1 MYVET
6 ATGRVSWNPPMAAP
20 VRPAAGARMTHP
32 NAQARMSMPAAPSA
46 PGAPNAQMRT
56 GTVGGAVRPPN
67 PRLTRAPSMG
77 GIGRAARGSMAANA
91 PPMPRPPPQRAVSG
105 GAPQMRSASGP
116 PMRPIGG
123 PAARPPPGAASG
135 TVTGPPAGSVGAAR
149 PPPPSRSTGAA
160 AAAAPPGAAV
170 PRADAPPLTHRASAS
185 ALARPPPAA
194 PSPSGAGT
202 PPASSP
208 PATSPRTRPS
218 ASSAA
223 ARRRAYASA
232 HAFANSVSYPS
243 SQPAPGADDGSD
255 VFTPA
260 MLGHSPMRSVSG
272 QLQSSA
278 PTPHGAGAARV
289 MSTGAPGATPGAP
302 VPTVPTVPA
311 PGAAPGAA
319 APGAPSADGVTA
331 QMQAMNVN
339 GARTATGRQVN
350 QLLNAVLGQQPFNMD
365 DVSMPPPPIQLPPGT
380 ALSANSGNAEASWQ
394 RSTLNAVPT
403 TSSMLSKSKL
413 PLAVVLSPMRSV
425 RERDG
430 DAPVPVVG
438 DSVIARC
445 RRCRTYINPFVTFVE
460 GGHRWRCCMCN
471 ITNEVPQLFDWD
483 AETNQPADR
492 WKRAELTSP
501 VVEFVAPREYM
512 VRPPQPPV
520 YVFLLDVSHAA
531 VQAGVVATAASTIL
545 GALDRIPNKDNRTRV
560 AVIGFDAQLHF
571 FRIAP
576 GETEASLLV
585 VSDLDDV
592 FLPQPNDLLVNL
604 SEAREGLVSLL
615 SNLGAMYEHATSPGS
630 ALGAALQAAF
640 KLISVHGGKIE
651 VLTAS
656 LPSLGPGALKRR
668 EDPKLYG
675 GPRESSMLTPGSPFY
690 KTFPIDCSR
699 HQVSVDM
706 WVFGAAYNDLATLS
720 CLPRYTGGQTFY
732 YPKFDARVPQDA
744 ERFATE
750 LGNVLASPVSF
761 EAVLRMRATR
771 GIRPTSF
778 YGNFFVRSSDLLALP
793 SVAPDQSYV
802 IECEIEETLNQPIV
816 VFQSVVLHSTSD
828 GERRI
833 RVITLAL
840 PTTTSLSEV
849 YASAD
854 PVAITAVLA
863 AKAVEKSLHAR
874 LDDARGYL
882 RTRLAEMLYNYRA
895 TMTNA
900 RGSSG
905 AQPLS
910 IAANLVS
917 LPLLVLGLL
926 RCPGLR
932 ISTQLSPDQRAY
944 SHTLLSTLPMQ
955 RLVPY
960 LVPNFYALHSMPST
974 AGLVDPATQL
984 VMLPPRMNLSSERLE
999 RHGLY
1004 LIDNGL
1010 DLILWLGRAAV
1021 PNLTMDVFG
1030 APDYA
1035 SLRSGKLALPVL
1047 DNPMSRRVHAILHYL
1062 GGSRRGAYAPTL
1074 YLVKEDGE
1082 ASLRLYALSQL
1093 IEDRF
1098 EQTSGYIQFLSQI
1111 RDKVNGH

>member
-1 MYVET
+1 
-6 ATGRVSWNPPMAAP
+6 MAAP
-20 VRPAAGARMTHP
+20 VRPAPGARMSHP
-32 NAQARMSMPAAPSA
+32 NAQARMSMPVAPSA
-46 PGAPNAQMRT
+46 PGAPSAHMRT
-56 GTVGGAVRPPN
+56 GTVAGGVRPPN
-67 PRLTRAPSMG
+67 PRLARVPSMG
-77 GIGRAARGSMAANA
+77 GFGHAARGSMAANA
-91 PPMPRPPPQRAVSG
+91 PPMPRPPQQRAVSG
-105 GAPQMRSASGP
+105 GAVPMRSTSGP
-116 PMRPIGG
+116 PVRPIGA
-123 PAARPPPGAASG
+123 PAARPPTGAASG
-135 TVTGPPAGSVGAAR
+135 AVNGPPAGGVGARA
-149 PPPPSRSTGAA
+149 PPPAPSTGAA
-160 AAAAPPGAAV
+160 AV
-170 PRADAPPLTHRASAS
+170 PRSDAPPLTHRASAS
-185 ALARPPPAA
+185 ALGRPPPAA
-194 PSPSGAGT
+194 APT
-202 PPASSP
+202 PPSAGVPPAASASP
-208 PATSPRTRPS
+208 PVTSPRTRPT

-243 SQPAPGADDGSD
+243 SQPAPGAEDGSD

-272 QLQSSA
+272 QLQSTA

-289 MSTGAPGATPGAP
+289 MSTGAPGATAPGAA
-302 VPTVPTVPA
+302 VPTVPA
-311 PGAAPGAA
+311 PGAVAPAAPA
-319 APGAPSADGVTA
+319 APGTAPSTDNVTA

-339 GARTATGRQVN
+339 GTRTATGRQVN
-350 QLLNAVLGQQPFNMD
+350 QLLNTVLGQHPFNMD
-365 DVSMPPPPIQLPPGT
+365 DLSMSPPPIQLPPGT
-380 ALSANSGNAEASWQ
+380 ALSADASNAEASWQ

-545 GALDRIPNKDNRTRV
+545 GALDRIPNKDARTRV

-604 SEAREGLVSLL
+604 SEARDGLVSLL
-615 SNLGAMYEHATSPGS
+615 SNLGTMYEHATSPGS

-668 EDPKLYG
+668 DDPKLYG

-690 KTFPIDCSR
+690 KTFPIECSR

-706 WVFGAAYNDLATLS
+706 WLFGAAYNDVATLS

-744 ERFATE
+744 ERFSTE

-761 EAVLRMRATR
+761 EAVLRLRATR

-874 LDDARGYL
+874 IDDARGFL
-882 RTRLAEMLYNYRA
+882 RTRLAEILYNYRA

-900 RGSSG
+900 RGASG

-926 RCPGLR
+926 RTPGLR

-1035 SLRSGKLALPVL
+1035 SLRSGKLTLPVL
-1047 DNPMSRRVHAILHYL
+1047 DNPMSKRVHGILHYL
-1062 GGSRRGAYAPTL
+1062 GGSRRGVFAPTL

-1093 IEDRF
+1093 VEDRF
-1098 EQTSGYIQFLSQI
+1098 EQTSGYIQFLGQI
-1111 RDKVNGH
+1111 RDMVNGH

>member
-1 MYVET
+1 M
-6 ATGRVSWNPPMAAP
+6 S
-20 VRPAAGARMTHP
+20 HP
-32 NAQARMSMPAAPSA
+32 NAQARMSMPAATGA
-46 PGAPNAQMRT
+46 PGAPSTHMRT
-56 GTVGGAVRPPN
+56 GTVAGGVRPPN
-67 PRLTRAPSMG
+67 PRLPRVPSMG
-77 GIGRAARGSMAANA
+77 GFGHAPRGSMTANA
-91 PPMPRPPPQRAVSG
+91 PPMPRPPPQRTVSG
-105 GAPQMRSASGP
+105 GAVPMRKTSGP
-116 PMRPIGG
+116 PVRPIGA
-123 PAARPPPGAASG
+123 PTARPPTGAASG
-135 TVTGPPAGSVGAAR
+135 PMNGPPAGGARAAA
-149 PPPPSRSTGAA
+149 PPPAPSTGAA
-160 AAAAPPGAAV
+160 SAA
-170 PRADAPPLTHRASAS
+170 RSDAPPLSHRASAS
-185 ALARPPPAA
+185 ALGRPPAA
-194 PSPSGAGT
+194 AAPTPTSAGA
-202 PPASSP
+202 PPAASP
-208 PATSPRTRPS
+208 PATSPRTRPT

-232 HAFANSVSYPS
+232 HAFANSLSYPS
-243 SQPAPGADDGSD
+243 SQPTPGAEDGSD

-260 MLGHSPMRSVSG
+260 MLGHSPTRSVSG
-272 QLQSSA
+272 QLQSTS

-289 MSTGAPGATPGAP
+289 MSTGAPGAAAPGAA
-302 VPTVPTVPA
+302 VPTVPA
-311 PGAAPGAA
+311 PGAAAPA
-319 APGAPSADGVTA
+319 APAAPSTETVTA

-350 QLLNAVLGQQPFNMD
+350 QLLNTVLGQHPLNMD
-365 DVSMPPPPIQLPPGT
+365 ELSMQPPPIQLPPGT
-380 ALSANSGNAEASWQ
+380 ALSADTNNAEASWQ

-545 GALDRIPNKDNRTRV
+545 GALDRIPNKDARTRV

-604 SEAREGLVSLL
+604 SEAREGLVTLL
-615 SNLGAMYEHATSPGS
+615 SNLGAMYQHATSPGS

-668 EDPKLYG
+668 DDPKLYG
-675 GPRESSMLTPGSPFY
+675 SPRESSMLTPGSPFY
-690 KTFPIDCSR
+690 KTFPIECSR

-706 WVFGAAYNDLATLS
+706 WLFGAAYNDVATLS

-761 EAVLRMRATR
+761 EAVLRLRATR

-863 AKAVEKSLHAR
+863 AKAVEKSLYSR
-874 LDDARGYL
+874 IDDARGFL
-882 RTRLAEMLYNYRA
+882 RTRLAEILYNYRA

-900 RGSSG
+900 RGTSG

-926 RCPGLR
+926 RTPGLR

-960 LVPNFYALHSMPST
+960 LVPSFYALHSMPST

-984 VMLPPRMNLSSERLE
+984 VMLPPRMNLSSERFE

-1035 SLRSGKLALPVL
+1035 SLRSGKLTLPVL
-1047 DNPMSRRVHAILHYL
+1047 DNPMSKRVHSILHYL
-1062 GGSRRGAYAPTL
+1062 GGSRRGVFAPTL
-1074 YLVKEDGE
+1074 YLVKEDGD

-1093 IEDRF
+1093 VEDRF
-1098 EQTSGYIQFLSQI
+1098 EQTSGYIQFLGQI